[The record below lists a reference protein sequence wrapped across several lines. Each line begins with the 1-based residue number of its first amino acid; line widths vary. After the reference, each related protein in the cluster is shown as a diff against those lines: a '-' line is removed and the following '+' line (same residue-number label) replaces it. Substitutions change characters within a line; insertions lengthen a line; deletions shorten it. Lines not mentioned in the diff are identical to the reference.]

1 MHHGS
6 NDTGHKPYKLSEEE
20 LDVATRLSDIGK
32 WFKAVDETGAAHE
45 CLRRGSADSEWRA
58 PSLARAST
66 ERAPSLITAHLL
78 QWNSSGY
85 RFLIVAFSVG

>member
-32 WFKAVDETGAAHE
+32 WFKAVDETGE
-45 CLRRGSADSEWRA
+45 RPRFIIADDHA
-58 PSLARAST
+58 KLFPDD
-66 ERAPSLITAHLL
+66 
-78 QWNSSGY
+78 
-85 RFLIVAFSVG
+85 